1 MHAVQD
7 RAQDLVLKKKF
18 MVPTPIGIFEVKKEQ
33 YLVMKF
39 TGNVRTM
46 REIMQETNGQLDA
59 ARTAKLVAAHAPL
72 RQTMWTPKDG
82 FAGITPFKST
92 EEWLVRG
99 FIFYNLESNRWVK
112 TVGDFVG
119 YLELGLKAAGLTF
132 QSPTPTIWNLGDPSS
147 YNWGSATTASR
158 SCAISV
164 KAPTVHG
171 GSTDTPL
178 LHAIRT
184 ISLCPCVRHT
194 KSMKLLLGKT
204 CFCA

>member
-1 MHAVQD
+1 
-7 RAQDLVLKKKF
+7 

-46 REIMQETNGQLDA
+46 RESMQETNGQPDA
-59 ARTAKLVAAHAPL
+59 ARADKLAAAHAPL
-72 RQTMWTPKDG
+72 RQAMWTPNDG
-82 FAGITPFKST
+82 FAGVTPFKST

-99 FIFYNLESNRWVK
+99 FMFYNLKSNRWVK
-112 TVGDFVG
+112 TVGDFVS
-119 YLELGLKAAGLTF
+119 YLERDFKAAGVTF
-132 QSPTPTIWNLGDPSS
+132 PSPTPTTWNLGDPSS
-147 YNWGSATTASR
+147 YNWGSATTAFR
-158 SCAISV
+158 SCAISI

-184 ISLCPCVRHT
+184 ISPCPCVRHT
-194 KSMKLLLGKT
+194 KSMKLLLGRRAFARRALPSLA
-204 CFCA
+204 CGIWLLF